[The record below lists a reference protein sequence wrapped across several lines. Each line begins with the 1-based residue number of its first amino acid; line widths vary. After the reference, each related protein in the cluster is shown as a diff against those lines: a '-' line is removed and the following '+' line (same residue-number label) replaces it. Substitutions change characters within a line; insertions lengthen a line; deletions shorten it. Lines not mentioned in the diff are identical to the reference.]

1 MGKRRTQWHVLFYAA
16 MKEHGSP
23 GTEALAEVL
32 LSKDPQRGDFL
43 VLRKRQLRDA
53 RAPHTDAEARTLRH
67 LWRFVRREVLIE
79 YKSPSRPPRARDLA
93 KLIGY
98 GGQLH
103 TLRHREIGS
112 YRNLLLC
119 LVVTRVTAPFR
130 KALEAMKAPMTVAAP
145 GYLLVETRP
154 YRILVVDLSRVVED
168 DGDQWMAIFVPS
180 TMLTAAA
187 RRWLEEHMPARDIP
201 EHQKLE
207 GHDEVLARLLRATPP
222 EEILRAA
229 GTSRL
234 LGSLPP
240 KQRLNGLTP
249 EQRLNGLTP
258 EQRMNGLTPEQRL
271 LAMPDSALRALSR
284 KYIRTLPEDVQA
296 AIRARVGGRK

>member
-1 MGKRRTQWHVLFYAA
+1 M
-16 MKEHGSP
+16 
-23 GTEALAEVL
+23 
-32 LSKDPQRGDFL
+32 
-43 VLRKRQLRDA
+43 
-53 RAPHTDAEARTLRH
+53 
-67 LWRFVRREVLIE
+67 
-79 YKSPSRPPRARDLA
+79 
-93 KLIGY
+93 
-98 GGQLH
+98 
-103 TLRHREIGS
+103 
-112 YRNLLLC
+112 
-119 LVVTRVTAPFR
+119 VTRVTAPFR
-130 KALEAMKAPMTVAAP
+130 KAIEAMKAPMAIAAP

-240 KQRLNGLTP
+240 
-249 EQRLNGLTP
+249 EQRLT
-258 EQRMNGLTPEQRL
+258 GLTPEQRL

-284 KYIRTLPEDVQA
+284 KYVRTLPEDVQA